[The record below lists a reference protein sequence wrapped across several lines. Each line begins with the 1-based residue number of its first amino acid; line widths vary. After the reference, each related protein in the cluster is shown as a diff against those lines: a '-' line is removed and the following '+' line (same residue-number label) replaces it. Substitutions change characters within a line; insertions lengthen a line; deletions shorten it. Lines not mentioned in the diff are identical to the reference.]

1 MVYSSHMNGRFS
13 FAAHWLLNVF
23 SVQEQAGFARLRR
36 RNESTTR
43 SRCFCGRRMSLVE
56 SSRPGYRDDYAFI
69 TVVDDKEVI
78 NITPLKECN
87 TMEQQRPTWKW
98 AL

>member
-1 MVYSSHMNGRFS
+1 MFS
-13 FAAHWLLNVF
+13 
-23 SVQEQAGFARLRR
+23 QY
-36 RNESTTR
+36 R
-43 SRCFCGRRMSLVE
+43 SRVVLQDCGDAMRVPHVRGVSVVDGRSNTLVQ
-56 SSRPGYRDDYAFI
+56 SSRPGYLDDYACI

-78 NITPLKECN
+78 NIIPLKECN